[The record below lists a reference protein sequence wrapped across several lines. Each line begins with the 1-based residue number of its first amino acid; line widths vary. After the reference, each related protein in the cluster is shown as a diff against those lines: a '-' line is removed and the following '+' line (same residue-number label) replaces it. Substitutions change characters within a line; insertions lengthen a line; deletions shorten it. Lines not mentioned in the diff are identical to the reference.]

1 MVSEKSLRLAGLFI
15 GVWGRTNN
23 CSNVFFFEVRQKAV
37 VEFSLSLSLSLS
49 LSPLLFSLQRLRE
62 FKVNVRE
69 FTDANDD
76 ANKFKNRI
84 ANALP
89 CE

>member
-1 MVSEKSLRLAGLFI
+1 MCTCAFI
-15 GVWGRTNN
+15 ASKPKVTILYLVMFRIILCACLTIFVHHIIYIIYVIL
-23 CSNVFFFEVRQKAV
+23 SV
-37 VEFSLSLSLSLS
+37 VYYF
-49 LSPLLFSLQRLRE
+49 LQRLRE

-89 CE
+89 CELL

>member
-1 MVSEKSLRLAGLFI
+1 MYTKFDDN
-15 GVWGRTNN
+15 T
-23 CSNVFFFEVRQKAV
+23 Q
-37 VEFSLSLSLSLS
+37 
-49 LSPLLFSLQRLRE
+49 LLYFSLQRLRE

-89 CE
+89 CEFSVMMECLHQQKHCYNNTINLI